1 MQLLHLTVYQQ
12 VLLIHRSTGK
22 PRLFCLSSEVL
33 SSKLAVV
40 QQLCSFSFLQAVY
53 MVHFSSA
60 GLQVFS
66 SADTVSLHD
75 GGPSF
80 TWIPTVSGCLI
91 QRQLGYRRGC
101 QPNGN
106 FTTDIE
112 LLGDSNVGKSRNL
125 GVDGHAIMR
134 ITD

>member
-1 MQLLHLTVYQQ
+1 MQLLHLTMYQQ
-12 VLLIHRSTGK
+12 VLLIHRNTGK

-40 QQLCSFSFLQAVY
+40 QQLRSFSFLQAVH
-53 MVHFSSA
+53 MV
-60 GLQVFS
+60 QVFS
-66 SADTVSLHD
+66 SADIVSLHD

-112 LLGDSNVGKSRNL
+112 LLGDSNMGKSRNVE
-125 GVDGHAIMR
+125 VDGHAIMR

>member
-1 MQLLHLTVYQQ
+1 MQLLHLTMYQQ
-12 VLLIHRSTGK
+12 VLLIHRNTGK

-40 QQLCSFSFLQAVY
+40 QQLRSFSFLQAVH
-53 MVHFSSA
+53 MV
-60 GLQVFS
+60 QVFS
-66 SADTVSLHD
+66 SADIVSLRD

-112 LLGDSNVGKSRNL
+112 LLGDSNMGKSRNL

>member
-1 MQLLHLTVYQQ
+1 MQLLHLTMYQQ
-12 VLLIHRSTGK
+12 VLLIHRNTGK

-33 SSKLAVV
+33 SSKPAVV
-40 QQLCSFSFLQAVY
+40 QQLCSFSFLQAVH
-53 MVHFSSA
+53 MV
-60 GLQVFS
+60 QVFS
-66 SADTVSLHD
+66 SANIVSLRD

-112 LLGDSNVGKSRNL
+112 LLGDSNMGKSRNL
-125 GVDGHAIMR
+125 EVDGRAIMR